1 MESKSSVAVSGRFF
15 NIRGEML
22 SNPEAIDVREFI
34 AEINSPCVKGR
45 FRQWS
50 GGKKGAFNMRRGED
64 SDTDGT

>member
-1 MESKSSVAVSGRFF
+1 MESKSSVAASGRFF
-15 NIRGEML
+15 NIRDKML
-22 SNPEAIDVREFI
+22 SRPEAIDIRELI

-50 GGKKGAFNMRRGED
+50 GGNKGAFNMRRGED